1 MLTPNKPEKPA
12 KPRTPN
18 RTTSIMKKSAKDAN
32 HTVVGFANKPL
43 TLSPPAILSLGFL
56 FLIAIGTLLLSLP
69 MASYQPISVLSA
81 GFTATSAVTVT
92 GLNVVDTA
100 NYTIFGQMV
109 IVALIQMGGLG
120 FMTFAILVLSSF
132 QRKMGLSG
140 ALVAQEALGGT
151 SINQVV
157 QTAKAVIEIALAV
170 EFIGFVGLTLCFLP
184 SKGLSAAMYEAFFL
198 CVSAFNNAGFALTGN
213 NLTVYNHMPMVT
225 TIISFLII
233 MGGLGFLVILDVIK
247 QRRWSR
253 FSTNTKVMLSA
264 TATLNIVG
272 MVLFWLLEYDNPKT
286 LGVLAGVEQWANA
299 WFMAVTS
306 RTAGF
311 NSIDY
316 GLINDD
322 SMLLTEF
329 LMFIGAGSMST
340 GGGIKLGTFM
350 IIVATTVAYLRQRE
364 QVIVFDK
371 AMPDK
376 LIKKSFALMSISI
389 LMIFISSFLLTL
401 TEGNGRTIDIV
412 FEVISASS
420 TVGLSRNFT
429 PTLSEPGQL
438 IIMFMM
444 YMGRLGPLTLAYF
457 IATPKPTRIKRPE
470 SHTLVG

>member
-1 MLTPNKPEKPA
+1 
-12 KPRTPN
+12 
-18 RTTSIMKKSAKDAN
+18 
-32 HTVVGFANKPL
+32 
-43 TLSPPAILSLGFL
+43 
-56 FLIAIGTLLLSLP
+56 
-69 MASYQPISVLSA
+69 
-81 GFTATSAVTVT
+81 
-92 GLNVVDTA
+92 
-100 NYTIFGQMV
+100 
-109 IVALIQMGGLG
+109 
-120 FMTFAILVLSSF
+120 
-132 QRKMGLSG
+132 
-140 ALVAQEALGGT
+140 
-151 SINQVV
+151 
-157 QTAKAVIEIALAV
+157 
-170 EFIGFVGLTLCFLP
+170 
-184 SKGLSAAMYEAFFL
+184 
-198 CVSAFNNAGFALTGN
+198 
-213 NLTVYNHMPMVT
+213 
-225 TIISFLII
+225 
-233 MGGLGFLVILDVIK
+233 
-247 QRRWSR
+247 
-253 FSTNTKVMLSA
+253 
-264 TATLNIVG
+264 
-272 MVLFWLLEYDNPKT
+272 
-286 LGVLAGVEQWANA
+286 
-299 WFMAVTS
+299 MAVTS

-329 LMFIGAGSMST
+329 LMFVGAGSMST